1 MKASALQKQQNK
13 PISVVYRH
21 LSELTP
27 DPQNPRTH
35 KDRQISALAR
45 SIKVLG
51 FNIPVAVDA
60 SGKILCGHARYLAAQ
75 QLGMSEVPV
84 IRLDH
89 LSESQA
95 RAFMLADNKLS
106 EMSDWNRG
114 LLAVQLKE
122 LTAVDLTFDIEATG
136 FSVGEIDLILD
147 FDPAGLDGA
156 DQVPN
161 IPEGPPTT
169 QMGDLWLMGE
179 HLLLCANAQ
188 EASTYETLM
197 AGKVAGM
204 IITDPPYNVKVQGH
218 VGGKG
223 SIKHPEFAMASGEM
237 NSPEFTQFLKTS
249 FEQMANHSKPGS
261 IHMTFM
267 DWRHLPEILSAGLA
281 VYTSFLNLCVWVK
294 NQAGMGSLY
303 RSQHELCL
311 IFKNGKESHQNN
323 VQLGRFG
330 RYRTNVW
337 QYGGIQ
343 TMRSSEEGDLLALH
357 PTVKPIKMIADAILD
372 CSKRRDIILDPF
384 MGSGT
389 AILACERTGRHCYGI
404 ELDPLYVDTAV
415 QRWQNLTGEDAVHEL
430 TGKTFTQCS
439 AQATQERS
447 SVEMSH
453 GK

>member
-1 MKASALQKQQNK
+1 MKNK
-13 PISVVYRH
+13 HHKPDHSIEVVYRH

-27 DPQNPRTH
+27 DAQNPRTH
-35 KDRQISALAR
+35 KERQINALVR
-45 SIKVLG
+45 SIRVLG
-51 FNIPVAVDA
+51 FNIPLAVDA

-75 QLGMSEVPV
+75 KLGMSEVPV

-106 EMSDWNRG
+106 EMSDWNKG

-147 FDPAGLDGA
+147 LDSAGSDSA
-156 DQVPN
+156 DRVPD
-161 IPEGPPTT
+161 IPEGPPITRL
-169 QMGDLWLMGE
+169 GDLWLMGE
-179 HLLLCANAQ
+179 HRLLCANAQ
-188 EASTYETLM
+188 DASSYETLM
-197 AGKVAGM
+197 AGQLAAM
-204 IITDPPYNVKVQGH
+204 IATDAPYNVKVPGH

-223 SIKHPEFAMASGEM
+223 KIKHQNFLMASGEM
-237 NSPEFTQFLKTS
+237 SSSEFTQFLKTT
-249 FEQMANHSKPGS
+249 FEYMVAHSKPGS

-267 DWRHLPEILSAGLA
+267 DWRHLPEILAAGLE

-343 TMRSSEEGDLLALH
+343 TMRSSEEGDLLAMH

-389 AILACERTGRHCYGI
+389 AILACERTGRHCFGM
-404 ELDPLYVDTAV
+404 ELDPVYVDTAIL
-415 QRWQNLTGEDAVHEL
+415 RWQNLTGENAIHAV
-430 TGKTFTQCS
+430 TGLTFTQH
-439 AQATQERS
+439 TERALTD
-447 SVEMSH
+447 SVVMEVSH
-453 GK
+453 D